1 MANGLLITAVYRAI
15 KAYERHYGRT
25 VSDHNEPILVI
36 SPRVERA
43 FIEELEFVNDPSS
56 VFTRCEEE
64 NRIFGLRYIVAG
76 ADPTIEVIPPQLETA
91 TKEKYAVLVSASTDK
106 SF

>member
-25 VSDHNEPILVI
+25 ASDHNEPILVI
-36 SPRVERA
+36 SPRIERA
-43 FIEELEFVNDPSS
+43 FMEELELVKDPSS
-56 VFTRCEEE
+56 VFTSSGGD

-76 ADPTIEVIPPQLETA
+76 VDPTIEVIPPQLENA
-91 TKEKYAVLVSASTDK
+91 TKEKYAVLISAAADK